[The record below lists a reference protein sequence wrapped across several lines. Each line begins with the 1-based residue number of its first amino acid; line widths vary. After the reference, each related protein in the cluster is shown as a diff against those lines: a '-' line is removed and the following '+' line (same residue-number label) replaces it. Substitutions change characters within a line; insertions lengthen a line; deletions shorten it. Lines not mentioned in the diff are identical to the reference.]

1 MYLIKNKVR
10 KNKVKNGYA
19 HSVFEKVKALNP
31 RIYAIFKAFTLRI

>member
-19 HSVFEKVKALNP
+19 HSVFEKEKALNP
-31 RIYAIFKAFTLRI
+31 RIYAVFKALFQRI